1 MSTKK
6 TVAIVDGK
14 ALNAPKTPE
23 KQSSPPAEVKLEDKL
38 VTVFLSD
45 TNIYDLWK
53 KLADGGGMK
62 KTHGV
67 EDAAHLEKIIHKAA
81 ADLREAYRKESINKH
96 SSEPIPKKPHPKP
109 ISKKKRN
116 GKGNGKKKKFKK
128 KFEGVTFKAP
138 RKKKPKW
145 KKKGDLLYH
154 CVPGHYGANQ

>member
-1 MSTKK
+1 MSAKK

-14 ALNAPKTPE
+14 ALNAPTTPE
-23 KQSSPPAEVKLEDKL
+23 KQSSPPAEGKLDDKL
-38 VTVFLSD
+38 VTALLSD

-116 GKGNGKKKKFKK
+116 GKKKKRK
-128 KFEGVTFKAP
+128 KFEDITFKA
-138 RKKKPKW
+138 RQKKPPKSFR
-145 KKKGDLLYH
+145 KKKGDLLFH

>member
-23 KQSSPPAEVKLEDKL
+23 KQSSPPAEVKLDDKL
-38 VTVFLSD
+38 VTAFLSD

-116 GKGNGKKKKFKK
+116 GKGNGKKKKF
-128 KFEGVTFKAP
+128 EGVTFKAP